1 MGNATDALE
10 IMMSYHNFKSH
21 DEIILSSHTMIATLS
36 SIINAKAL
44 PVPVDI
50 QPDGTICAE
59 DIKKN
64 LNSNTKAIVVTQL
77 NGHTCNMDEILEI
90 CRENNLILFED
101 SAQGLGSKFKNKCA
115 GTFGFA
121 GCLSFYPAK
130 ILGGPGDGGAILTD
144 DDNFYDWAIAHR
156 DHGRSS
162 DGLNHIGRNSR
173 LDNLMASFLNEQL
186 KDFNKFVER
195 RKTIAQIYTDGL
207 KSIKYL
213 TLPRLYNDDSDIHYE
228 TFQNFEILAIER
240 DNLKK
245 FLQDRGIGTLIQWGG
260 LSINNIE
267 NYKLNS
273 KSNFINTDKYF
284 KECLMLPL
292 NTIISNNELRYVI
305 ESIKKFYE

>member
-1 MGNATDALE
+1 MITD
-10 IMMSYHNFKSH
+10 
-21 DEIILSSHTMIATLS
+21 
-36 SIINAKAL
+36 
-44 PVPVDI
+44 
-50 QPDGTICAE
+50 G
-59 DIKKN
+59 
-64 LNSNTKAIVVTQL
+64 
-77 NGHTCNMDEILEI
+77 
-90 CRENNLILFED
+90 
-101 SAQGLGSKFKNKCA
+101 
-115 GTFGFA
+115 
-121 GCLSFYPAK
+121 
-130 ILGGPGDGGAILTD
+130 
-144 DDNFYDWAIAHR
+144 
-156 DHGRSS
+156 SS

-260 LSINNIE
+260 LSINNIK

-284 KECLMLPL
+284 KECLMLPI